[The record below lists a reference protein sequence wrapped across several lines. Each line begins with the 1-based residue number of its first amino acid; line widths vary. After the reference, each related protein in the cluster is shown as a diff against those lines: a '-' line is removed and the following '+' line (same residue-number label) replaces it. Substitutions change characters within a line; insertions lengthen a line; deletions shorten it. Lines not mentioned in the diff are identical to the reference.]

1 MISRRQKA
9 ANQVNE
15 WIRERFLKRECFKIL
30 PVSTD
35 SEKCGCGRYF
45 ASHYY
50 FEEEKDSAA
59 QKEGNRW
66 SVAECTS
73 TFSTDAYGTLR
84 FQGVSRPWKSL
95 YIRMDF
101 TVDPQDMWQ
110 LLVHVWGLEPPKL
123 VITIYG
129 GGNDFELNP
138 ALWQEFKNGLL
149 KVAKNT
155 SAWIITSGLRVGVV
169 KHVAAALTE
178 CTSTKK
184 KQQFALIGIA
194 PWGMVRQS
202 EQLIGQNKCVNYYPF
217 ESQRSRFVSLCEGH
231 TCFLMVDN
239 GTVGRSG
246 AEMTVRR
253 HFETF
258 LKQKSMDTSQRL
270 MPIVCLVLGG
280 GRLALHSA
288 VNFVCSSPPVPVV
301 VCKNSGRGADIL
313 AYAVEMATESKLK
326 DENLKKL
333 LCDKIKEKLDL
344 EKGEI
349 TWWASCLV
357 DCLAHR
363 NLLTVFDGMSVQDD
377 DQQLDCKILN
387 ALLTGRNST
396 SIDRLSLLLTWNRED
411 MLREILERGGDW
423 EESALHSVMMQAL
436 MYDHT
441 DFVKLLL
448 QHGVAVDAF
457 LTPDRLEE
465 LYNTDKG
472 PPNTLAA
479 LMQDVAKEGDRCKYF
494 RLPDIGLLIET
505 LVGGGF
511 RANYR
516 RREFR
521 LRYKQYVRG
530 DWTHLP
536 QHPGKDA
543 LKANGND
550 QKENSPVKVGSYFF
564 QNPFHDLFIW
574 AVLTNR
580 LEMALSMWQNGDEL
594 LAKALIGHKLFKAM
608 AKEAKD
614 DALEM
619 EICDSLR
626 SNAEEFRKLSCE
638 LLDQCYKND
647 DFNTMQLL
655 TYELKNWGKKNCIS
669 LAALAN
675 NKEFIAHPSCQ
686 LLLADLWLGGMR
698 IRKNVNIKVLLGVLV
713 PPLIFTIPFK
723 TKEELLLQAQT
734 AAEYQE
740 HCDVG
745 NLTSDSESSDS
756 DSEDDAC
763 CTVVLG
769 EETENN
775 LEQQTENAPR
785 PSVKRKRKVSH
796 YIPSPHYP
804 DMQSVE
810 QQQKKHRGT
819 MPHNGYF
826 AKISPTNDPLEF
838 LNDAASSMPNLS
850 PRGTALYSLKLANLN
865 RQNLSV
871 RKKIREFYAA
881 PITAFW
887 SWTVR
892 LIGTFGKSSIL
903 HCMPFEFKLGYLFFL
918 ALFTCIVLVKP
929 TKEPYWAEYY
939 ILMFVVGFF
948 TDLIRKLLMVDA
960 KDLRSKWTVYSRRQW
975 DRASLFASLIFFIGF
990 GLRVHSNT
998 LDLGRVI
1005 LKCII
1010 VFYYLRLLTV
1020 LTVSSKLGPYITI
1033 YGKMVR
1039 CWNYCIML
1047 LAAIVLA
1054 NFTILKVSKMVLL
1067 CTILFIL
1074 LISFG
1079 VFRQSL
1085 TFPNEEW
1092 DWKLIRDI
1100 VYKPY
1105 FMLYGE
1111 VYADEIDTCGDE
1123 NENCVFFY
1131 WLSPLFMTIY
1141 LLLSI
1146 IVFLNMMIAAFN
1158 FVFVTIS
1165 AHSHLIWKFQ
1175 KFEQVMDYEK
1185 QPFLPPPFVIIV
1197 HLYLLVQF
1205 LCRRRSKAHR
1215 TDMSLKLFLSE
1226 SDVAKVHDF
1235 ENQCMEELF
1244 ERRRQEISSTPRAAL
1259 RDLMD
1264 KILST
1269 NEQIRKLQERLDQ
1282 YNGRLALIERLIVKV
1297 SPEVEVQVQP
1307 PSTRSNDSPSP
1318 NAERLTISTEN
1329 VSSVQA
1335 AGSKPSGHS
1344 QTPGPRLRRHNTC
1357 WQTEMA
1363 FGISPSSSQRGSPE
1377 RQLPPRRGNSLI
1389 INVRSANDAGN
1400 NDQTQRSTTAR
1411 V

>member
-35 SEKCGCGRYF
+35 SEKDKYSTPHFINNIIILMVIIIVFRCGCGRYF

-457 LTPDRLEE
+457 LTPD
-465 LYNTDKG
+465 
-472 PPNTLAA
+472 
-479 LMQDVAKEGDRCKYF
+479 Q
-494 RLPDIGLLIET
+494 
-505 LVGGGF
+505 
-511 RANYR
+511 
-516 RREFR
+516 
-521 LRYKQYVRG
+521 
-530 DWTHLP
+530 
-536 QHPGKDA
+536 
-543 LKANGND
+543 
-550 QKENSPVKVGSYFF
+550 
-564 QNPFHDLFIW
+564 
-574 AVLTNR
+574 
-580 LEMALSMWQNGDEL
+580 
-594 LAKALIGHKLFKAM
+594 
-608 AKEAKD
+608 
-614 DALEM
+614 
-619 EICDSLR
+619 
-626 SNAEEFRKLSCE
+626 
-638 LLDQCYKND
+638 
-647 DFNTMQLL
+647 
-655 TYELKNWGKKNCIS
+655 
-669 LAALAN
+669 
-675 NKEFIAHPSCQ
+675 
-686 LLLADLWLGGMR
+686 
-698 IRKNVNIKVLLGVLV
+698 
-713 PPLIFTIPFK
+713 
-723 TKEELLLQAQT
+723 
-734 AAEYQE
+734 

-887 SWTVR
+887 SWT
-892 LIGTFGKSSIL
+892 
-903 HCMPFEFKLGYLFFL
+903 LGYLFFL

-1033 YGKMVR
+1033 YGKM
-1039 CWNYCIML
+1039 
-1047 LAAIVLA
+1047 
-1054 NFTILKVSKMVLL
+1054 VSKMVLL

-1215 TDMSLKLFLSE
+1215 TDMSL
-1226 SDVAKVHDF
+1226 
-1235 ENQCMEELF
+1235 
-1244 ERRRQEISSTPRAAL
+1244 
-1259 RDLMD
+1259 
-1264 KILST
+1264 
-1269 NEQIRKLQERLDQ
+1269 
-1282 YNGRLALIERLIVKV
+1282 
-1297 SPEVEVQVQP
+1297 
-1307 PSTRSNDSPSP
+1307 
-1318 NAERLTISTEN
+1318 
-1329 VSSVQA
+1329 
-1335 AGSKPSGHS
+1335 SK
-1344 QTPGPRLRRHNTC
+1344 C
-1357 WQTEMA
+1357 
-1363 FGISPSSSQRGSPE
+1363 
-1377 RQLPPRRGNSLI
+1377 
-1389 INVRSANDAGN
+1389 
-1400 NDQTQRSTTAR
+1400 
-1411 V
+1411 

>member
-1 MISRRQKA
+1 LKFHQSMISRRQKA

-887 SWTVR
+887 SWT
-892 LIGTFGKSSIL
+892 
-903 HCMPFEFKLGYLFFL
+903 LGYLFFL

>member
-1 MISRRQKA
+1 LKFHQSMISRRQKA

-1033 YGKMVR
+1033 YGKMV
-1039 CWNYCIML
+1039 
-1047 LAAIVLA
+1047 
-1054 NFTILKVSKMVLL
+1054 SKMVLL

>member
-411 MLREILERGGDW
+411 MLREILERGGNW

-887 SWTVR
+887 SWT
-892 LIGTFGKSSIL
+892 
-903 HCMPFEFKLGYLFFL
+903 LGYLFFL

>member
-313 AYAVEMATESKLK
+313 AYAVEMATESRLK

-363 NLLTVFDGMSVQDD
+363 GLLTVFDGMSVQDD

-411 MLREILERGGDW
+411 MLREILDRGGDW

-472 PPNTLAA
+472 PPNTLVA

-550 QKENSPVKVGSYFF
+550 EKENSPVKVGSYFF

-638 LLDQCYKND
+638 LLDQCYRND

-763 CTVVLG
+763 CAVVLG

-775 LEQQTENAPR
+775 LEQPSENAPR
-785 PSVKRKRKVSH
+785 PPVKRKRKVSH
-796 YIPSPHYP
+796 YIPSPHCP
-804 DMQSVE
+804 DMQS
-810 QQQKKHRGT
+810 
-819 MPHNGYF
+819 
-826 AKISPTNDPLEF
+826 
-838 LNDAASSMPNLS
+838 
-850 PRGTALYSLKLANLN
+850 
-865 RQNLSV
+865 NLSV
-871 RKKIREFYAA
+871 KKKIREFYAA

-887 SWTVR
+887 SWT
-892 LIGTFGKSSIL
+892 
-903 HCMPFEFKLGYLFFL
+903 LGYLFFL

-929 TKEPYWAEYY
+929 TKEPSWAEYY

-990 GLRVHSNT
+990 GLRVNSNT

-1010 VFYYLRLLTV
+1010 VFYYLRMLTV

-1033 YGKMVR
+1033 YGKM
-1039 CWNYCIML
+1039 
-1047 LAAIVLA
+1047 
-1054 NFTILKVSKMVLL
+1054 VSKMVLL

-1197 HLYLLVQF
+1197 HLYLLAQF

-1215 TDMSLKLFLSE
+1215 TDMSLKLFL
-1226 SDVAKVHDF
+1226 
-1235 ENQCMEELF
+1235 N
-1244 ERRRQEISSTPRAAL
+1244 EISST
-1259 RDLMD
+1259 
-1264 KILST
+1264 
-1269 NEQIRKLQERLDQ
+1269 NEHIRKLQERLDQ
-1282 YNGRLALIERLIVKV
+1282 YNGRLALIEQLIVKV
-1297 SPEVEVQVQP
+1297 LPEFVFQVQA
-1307 PSTRSNDSPSP
+1307 PSTCSNDSQSP
-1318 NAERLTISTEN
+1318 NAERLTVSTEN
-1329 VSSVQA
+1329 VSSVKA
-1335 AGSKPSGHS
+1335 CAKPSGHS

-1389 INVRSANDAGN
+1389 INVRSANDTG
-1400 NDQTQRSTTAR
+1400 NDQTHRLTTAR

>member
-1033 YGKMVR
+1033 YGKMV
-1039 CWNYCIML
+1039 
-1047 LAAIVLA
+1047 
-1054 NFTILKVSKMVLL
+1054 SKMVLL

>member
-887 SWTVR
+887 SWT
-892 LIGTFGKSSIL
+892 
-903 HCMPFEFKLGYLFFL
+903 LGYLFFL

-998 LDLGRVI
+998 LDLGR
-1005 LKCII
+1005 
-1010 VFYYLRLLTV
+1010 
-1020 LTVSSKLGPYITI
+1020 
-1033 YGKMVR
+1033 
-1039 CWNYCIML
+1039 
-1047 LAAIVLA
+1047 
-1054 NFTILKVSKMVLL
+1054 VSKMVLL

>member
-1 MISRRQKA
+1 LKIRQSMISRRQKA

-194 PWGMVRQS
+194 PWGMVKQS

-270 MPIVCLVLGG
+270 IPIVCLVLGG

-313 AYAVEMATESKLK
+313 AYAVEMATESRLK
-326 DENLKKL
+326 EENLKKL

-357 DCLAHR
+357 ACLEHR
-363 NLLTVFDGMSVQDD
+363 NLLTVFDGMSVQND

-521 LRYKQYVRG
+521 LKYKQYVRG

-536 QHPGKDA
+536 QHPGKDVP
-543 LKANGND
+543 KPNGND
-550 QKENSPVKVGSYFF
+550 QNENSPVKVGSYFF

-638 LLDQCYKND
+638 LLDQCYRND

-745 NLTSDSESSDS
+745 EMTSDSESSDS

-763 CTVVLG
+763 CAVVLG

-775 LEQQTENAPR
+775 FEQQTENAPR
-785 PSVKRKRKVSH
+785 SPMKRKRKVSH
-796 YIPSPHYP
+796 YIPSLHYP
-804 DMQSVE
+804 DMQSAE
-810 QQQKKHRGT
+810 QLQKKHRGT
-819 MPHNGYF
+819 TLQNGYF

-871 RKKIREFYAA
+871 SKKIREFYAA

-887 SWTVR
+887 SWT
-892 LIGTFGKSSIL
+892 
-903 HCMPFEFKLGYLFFL
+903 LGYLFFL

-929 TKEPYWAEYY
+929 TKQPSWAEYY

-948 TDLIRKLLMVDA
+948 TELIRKLLMVDA

-1010 VFYYLRLLTV
+1010 VFYYLRMLTV

-1033 YGKMVR
+1033 YGKMV
-1039 CWNYCIML
+1039 
-1047 LAAIVLA
+1047 
-1054 NFTILKVSKMVLL
+1054 SKMVLL
-1067 CTILFIL
+1067 CTILFVL

-1131 WLSPLFMTIY
+1131 WLSPLFMTVY

-1165 AHSHLIWKFQ
+1165 AHSHLIWRFQ

-1197 HLYLLVQF
+1197 HLYLLAQF

-1215 TDMSLKLFLSE
+1215 TDMSLKLFLNE

-1244 ERRRQEISSTPRAAL
+1244 ERRRQEMSSTPKAAL
-1259 RDLMD
+1259 HDLTD
-1264 KILST
+1264 KISLT
-1269 NEQIRKLQERLDQ
+1269 NEHIRKLQERLDQ
-1282 YNGRLALIERLIVKV
+1282 YNGRLALIEQLIAKV
-1297 SPEVEVQVQP
+1297 MPEFVFQVQP
-1307 PSTRSNDSPSP
+1307 PSTSSNASTSP
-1318 NAERLTISTEN
+1318 NAERLTVSTED
-1329 VSSVQA
+1329 VSSA
-1335 AGSKPSGHS
+1335 RACAKSSGHS
-1344 QTPGPRLRRHNTC
+1344 QTPGPRLRRHNAR

-1363 FGISPSSSQRGSPE
+1363 FAISPSSSQRGSPE
-1377 RQLPPRRGNSLI
+1377 RQFPPRRGNSLI
-1389 INVRSANDAGN
+1389 INVRSANDAGSD
-1400 NDQTQRSTTAR
+1400 DQTHSSITAR